1 MRKSWDRYFIEMAQ
15 LVSER
20 ATCERLKV
28 GAVLVK
34 NKRVIATG
42 YNGSPSGL
50 PHCID
55 VGCKVVKGHCVR
67 TIHAEQNALF
77 QCSRYGISSEGAICY
92 ITHFPCLLCCKSLI
106 QAGIS
111 EVVYLYDYKN
121 DEYTLELFR
130 ESGVKVRY
138 LDLRREVMQYEQ

>member
-1 MRKSWDRYFIEMAQ
+1 MRKDWDSYFIEMAV
-15 LVSER
+15 LASER

-28 GAVLVK
+28 GAILVK

-42 YNGSPSGL
+42 YNGSPSSS

-55 VGCKVVKGHCVR
+55 VGCKIVDNHCVR

-77 QCSRYGISSEGAICY
+77 QCARYGVSSEGATIYC
-92 ITHFPCLLCCKSLI
+92 THFPCLLCTKSII

-111 EVVYLYDYKN
+111 EVVYLNDYKN
-121 DEYTLELFR
+121 DNYAIELLQEAGIKIR
-130 ESGVKVRY
+130 KV
-138 LDLRREVMQYEQ
+138 DV

>member
-1 MRKSWDRYFIEMAQ
+1 MRKDWDNYFLEMAV
-15 LVSER
+15 LASER

-34 NKRVIATG
+34 DKRVIATG
-42 YNGSPSGL
+42 YNGSPSNS

-55 VGCKVVKGHCVR
+55 EGCKVVNGHCVR

-77 QCSRYGISSEGAICY
+77 QCSRYGASSEGSVCY
-92 ITHFPCLLCCKSLI
+92 STHFPCLLCAKSLI

-111 EVVYLYDYKN
+111 EVVYLHDYKN
-121 DEYTLELFR
+121 DKYALELFQQA
-130 ESGVKVRY
+130 GVKVRKVE
-138 LDLRREVMQYEQ
+138 L

>member
-1 MRKSWDRYFIEMAQ
+1 MRKSWDKYFIEMA
-15 LVSER
+15 LLASER

-42 YNGSPSGL
+42 YNGSPSGS

-55 VGCKVVKGHCVR
+55 EGCKVVNGHCVR

-77 QCSRYGISSEGAICY
+77 QCSRYGASSEGATCY
-92 ITHFPCLLCCKSLI
+92 STHFPCLLCCKSLI
-106 QAGIS
+106 QAGIT

-121 DEYTLELFR
+121 DKYGIELLK
-130 ESGVKVRY
+130 EAGVK
-138 LDLRREVMQYEQ
+138 LRKVEL

>member
-1 MRKSWDRYFIEMAQ
+1 MRKDWDSYFIEMAV
-15 LVSER
+15 LASER

-28 GAVLVK
+28 GAILVK

-42 YNGSPSGL
+42 YNGSPSNS

-55 VGCKVVKGHCVR
+55 VGCKIVDNHCVR

-77 QCSRYGISSEGAICY
+77 QCARYGVSSEGATIYC
-92 ITHFPCLLCCKSLI
+92 THFPCLLCTKSII

-111 EVVYLYDYKN
+111 EVVYLNDYKN
-121 DEYTLELFR
+121 DNYAIELLQEAGIKIR
-130 ESGVKVRY
+130 KV
-138 LDLRREVMQYEQ
+138 DV

>member
-1 MRKSWDRYFIEMAQ
+1 MRKDWDSYFIEMAV
-15 LVSER
+15 LASER

-28 GAVLVK
+28 GAILVK

-42 YNGSPSGL
+42 YNGSPSNS

-55 VGCKVVKGHCVR
+55 VGCKIVDNHCVR

-77 QCSRYGISSEGAICY
+77 QCARYGVSSEGATIYC
-92 ITHFPCLLCCKSLI
+92 THFPCLLCTKSII

-111 EVVYLYDYKN
+111 EVVYLNDYKN
-121 DEYTLELFR
+121 DEYAIKLLQEAGIKIR
-130 ESGVKVRY
+130 KV
-138 LDLRREVMQYEQ
+138 DV